1 MEDEVGPEHP
11 RDRPRRPEA
20 GGQRRL
26 ASGVGGHE
34 GQRRDDPGGEIEE
47 RVADM
52 PHAVFDVVAEEPQ
65 KPHVAEEVHDAAMHE
80 DAGQERQPDRD
91 RRRAQARH
99 RHGELLPL
107 NGDLADARLGDDV
120 AAGEDLRR
128 HLAVGERDVV
138 VLPHP
143 LEHDEHKHVEN
154 DQRDRDQR
162 KERPIGVVVGD
173 GEDHAWAPG
182 SGRKSS
188 GSPDPHFVNRWIIR
202 WR

>member
-1 MEDEVGPEHP
+1 M
-11 RDRPRRPEA
+11 
-20 GGQRRL
+20 
-26 ASGVGGHE
+26 
-34 GQRRDDPGGEIEE
+34 
-47 RVADM
+47 
-52 PHAVFDVVAEEPQ
+52 
-65 KPHVAEEVHDAAMHE
+65 
-80 DAGQERQPDRD
+80 
-91 RRRAQARH
+91 
-99 RHGELLPL
+99 PL

-120 AAGEDLRR
+120 TAGDDLRR
-128 HLAVGERDVV
+128 HLAVGEREIF

-143 LEHDEHKHVEN
+143 LEHDEHEHIED
-154 DQRDRDQR
+154 DQRDRDER